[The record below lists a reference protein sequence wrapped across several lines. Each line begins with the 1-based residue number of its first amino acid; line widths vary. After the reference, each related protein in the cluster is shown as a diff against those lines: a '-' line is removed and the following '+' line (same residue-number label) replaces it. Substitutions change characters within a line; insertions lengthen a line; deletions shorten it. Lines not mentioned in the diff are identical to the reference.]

1 MAAPVDNGGGQ
12 LPRGGSAA
20 ELLPERGAAGAAG
33 PGDAP
38 PAGTA
43 GSGGGAPGPAG
54 GGGPAA
60 WRVWGGR
67 AAAFAQANFLPLCL
81 ALAVILGLAWPW
93 LGQQVSAPE
102 VSIDGNNYRVVPSIL
117 VLVIFLSSG
126 LTLSTADI
134 KKAAGEYIG
143 AAYGIVS
150 ILFVTPLMGFAALAI
165 PFVPQ
170 EYSYGLAL
178 FTVMPT
184 TLTSAVTLVGSS
196 GGNAALAL
204 LLTVST
210 NLLGIVTVPFMLQ
223 AILSSSAAKVAIDA
237 ANLLIKLCITIL
249 APLVLGK
256 LVRDLVRP
264 VEAAM
269 KVHKKKMS
277 MLNNGCLATVV
288 WLTISRSASAIVS
301 QSAGSIF
308 SILAAGVALHVA
320 YLAFNGTALWL
331 LRKVPCARL
340 NWPEHMA
347 VWVCTSEKTLPI
359 AITVLSFLPEEQVGR
374 HGLVA
379 IPCIVSHLAQIFM
392 DSFICGQWAQGR
404 WRLGLEKPFKSPS
417 EYAHRQGSA
426 GGTELAGAAEQAAGA
441 SGTSV

>member
-1 MAAPVDNGGGQ
+1 MGPGPGEV
-12 LPRGGSAA
+12 PGGS
-20 ELLPERGAAGAAG
+20 E
-33 PGDAP
+33 
-38 PAGTA
+38 
-43 GSGGGAPGPAG
+43 G
-54 GGGPAA
+54 GGGGGRGGAGGRSGGMA
-60 WRVWGGR
+60 VWGAR
-67 AAAFAQANFLPLCL
+67 ATAFVQANFLPLCL

-93 LGQQVSAPE
+93 LGQQVSAPT
-102 VSIDGNNYRVVPSIL
+102 VSIDGNSYRIVPSVL
-117 VLVIFLSSG
+117 VLIIFLSSG

-134 KKAAGEYIG
+134 KKAAGEWIG
-143 AAYGIVS
+143 AAYGILS
-150 ILFVTPLMGFAALAI
+150 ILFVTPLLGFVALAI
-165 PFVPQ
+165 PFVPP

-210 NLLGIVTVPFMLQ
+210 NLLGIITVPFMLQ
-223 AILSSSAAKVAIDA
+223 AILSSSAAKIKIDA
-237 ANLLIKLCITIL
+237 ENLLIKLCITIL

-256 LVRDLVRP
+256 LVRDLIRP
-264 VEAAM
+264 VEATM

-277 MLNNGCLATVV
+277 MLNNGCLAGVV
-288 WLTISRSASAIVS
+288 WLTISRSAGAILS
-301 QSAGSIF
+301 QTPGSIF
-308 SILAAGVALHVA
+308 SILAAGICVHIVFLT
-320 YLAFNGTALWL
+320 FNGTALWL
-331 LRKVPCARL
+331 LRRVPKVRL

-392 DSFICGQWAQGR
+392 DSFICSQWAQGR
-404 WRLGLEKPFKSPS
+404 WRLGLEKPF
-417 EYAHRQGSA
+417 AGTGLGLGSS
-426 GGTELAGAAEQAAGA
+426 AAYSRAAGPDA
-441 SGTSV
+441 DAAPGPGRA

>member
-1 MAAPVDNGGGQ
+1 MRAP
-12 LPRGGSAA
+12 R
-20 ELLPERGAAGAAG
+20 AAGGAG
-33 PGDAP
+33 AGGAGAGGR
-38 PAGTA
+38 PAGWR
-43 GSGGGAPGPAG
+43 GWGA
-54 GGGPAA
+54 
-60 WRVWGGR
+60 W

-102 VSIDGNNYRVVPSIL
+102 VSIDGNKYRVVPSIL

-143 AAYGIVS
+143 AAYGIIS
-150 ILFVTPLMGFAALAI
+150 ILFVTPMMGFAALAI
-165 PFVPQ
+165 PFMPP
-170 EYSYGLAL
+170 EFSYGLAL
-178 FTVMPT
+178 FAAMPT

-223 AILSSSAAKVAIDA
+223 VILSSSAANVEIDA
-237 ANLLIKLCITIL
+237 KNLLVKLCITIL

-256 LVRDLVRP
+256 VVRDLVRP

-288 WLTISRSASAIVS
+288 WLTISRSAAAIVS

-308 SILAAGVALHVA
+308 SILGAGVALHVV
-320 YLAFNGTALWL
+320 YLVFNGTMLWL
-331 LRKVPCARL
+331 LRKVPLARL

-347 VWVCTSEKTLPI
+347 VWLCTSEKTLPI
-359 AITVLSFLPEEQVGR
+359 AITVLSFLPEDKVGR

-404 WRLGLEKPFKSPS
+404 WRLGLEKPFQAPS
-417 EYAHRQGSA
+417 EYRMRSA
-426 GGTELAGAAEQAAGA
+426 GGTELAGAAERAAGA
-441 SGTSV
+441 AGTSV